1 MLGVCVASSAIW
13 QTELQTEVHN
23 LEATAL
29 ALDAQLATSQALLD
43 ALSKETTH
51 LQADL
56 ATWAAQR
63 GSRGGAADAQAAAAR
78 SIERRDAAT
87 TRHAQVKDAVGTLG
101 GISIVRMDDHVL
113 ELLLSTVVPPGP
125 AAPSPTVRCSLNA
138 VWEISLMS
146 TQQRVRERWR
156 WFGAGVRHGDAPGVT
171 GADSGHAHGAH
182 PGRRGGGAGGASG

>member
-1 MLGVCVASSAIW
+1 MTAALCAYLRIVAGCVRRVLRVFW

-29 ALDAQLATSQALLD
+29 ALEAQLATSQALLD

-63 GSRGGAADAQAAAAR
+63 GCRGGAADAQAAAVR
-78 SIERRDAAT
+78 SIERRDAAII
-87 TRHAQVKDAVGTLG
+87 RHAQVKDAVDMLG
-101 GISIVRMDDHVL
+101 GISIVRMDDKLL

-125 AAPSPTVRCSLNA
+125 AAPSPTVRCSLSA
-138 VWEISLMS
+138 I
-146 TQQRVRERWR
+146 REMC
-156 WFGAGVRHGDAPGVT
+156 V
-171 GADSGHAHGAH
+171 
-182 PGRRGGGAGGASG
+182 